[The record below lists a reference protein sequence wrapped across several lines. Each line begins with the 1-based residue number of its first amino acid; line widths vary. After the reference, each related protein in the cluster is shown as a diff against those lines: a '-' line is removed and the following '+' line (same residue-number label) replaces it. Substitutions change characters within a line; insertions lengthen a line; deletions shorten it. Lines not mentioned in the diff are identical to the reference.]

1 MASLAE
7 VYGSDFMKPKK
18 KKKSKK
24 RDIRDQD
31 DRMIPISPLD
41 PQEMPSVLLEDEPR
55 LRPNEHVRGLKT
67 SVYSDEDHP
76 YEPIQNPNIMKY
88 EDQMDRYTSQ
98 RGRLGQTLDADKLEG
113 VLGERCSI
121 IDLLDD
127 PEYQEYLEYLREKR
141 KSRSPVT
148 GVEGFGKM
156 RYRSEDT
163 FHELLLF
170 IATGFFI
177 LMLFDNIYKI
187 GRNSY

>member
-7 VYGSDFMKPKK
+7 VYGADFMKPKK
-18 KKKSKK
+18 RRKAKK
-24 RDIRDQD
+24 RVHDRDE
-31 DRMIPISPLD
+31 RMVPISPLE

-67 SVYSDEDHP
+67 SVYSDGDHP

-88 EDQMDRYTSQ
+88 EDQMDRYSSQ
-98 RGRLGQTLDADKLEG
+98 RGRLGKTLDADKLEG

-127 PEYQEYLEYLREKR
+127 PDYQEYLEFLKAKR
-141 KSRSPVT
+141 ANNRAPS
-148 GVEGFGKM
+148 GVEGYGKENPAQD
-156 RYRSEDT
+156 S

-177 LMLFDNIYKI
+177 LLLFDNIYKI

>member
-18 KKKSKK
+18 RRKMKK
-24 RDIRDQD
+24 RVSSGQD
-31 DRMIPISPLD
+31 ERMVPISPLE
-41 PQEMPSVLLEDEPR
+41 PQEMPSVLLEDDPR
-55 LRPNEHVRGLKT
+55 LRPSVKVRGLKT

-76 YEPIQNPNIMKY
+76 YEPIQNPNIAKY

-98 RGRLGQTLDADKLEG
+98 RGRLGQTLGSDKLES
-113 VLGERCSI
+113 VSGERCSI

-127 PEYQEYLEYLREKR
+127 PDYMEYLEYLKAKR
-141 KSRSPVT
+141 ASNRAPS
-148 GVEGFGKM
+148 GVEGFGK
-156 RYRSEDT
+156 EIQTDDT

-177 LMLFDNIYKI
+177 LLLFDNIYKI